1 MRQPRNSYTSVQDN
15 TIRKMKKLNFTPEEI
30 AGKLGRTPWSIR
42 DRAEALGTPW
52 RKEPGTSVLM
62 NATANGLDH
71 ERDAEAKQRAGDLKF
86 RRMLAE
92 AFWRGDHL
100 PDGVERPLRLVG

>member
-30 AGKLGRTPWSIR
+30 AEKLDRTPWSIR

-71 ERDAEAKQRAGDLKF
+71 ERDAEAKQRQGD
-86 RRMLAE
+86 RRLRRALAE
-92 AFWRGDHL
+92 AFARGDHL
-100 PDGVERPLRLVG
+100 PAGTVVPLTLIG

>member
-1 MRQPRNSYTSVQDN
+1 MRQPRNHYTSVQDN

-30 AGKLGRTPWSIR
+30 AEKLGRTPWSIR

-62 NATANGLDH
+62 NSTANGLDH
-71 ERDAEAKQRAGDLKF
+71 ERDAEAKQRQGDARLV
-86 RRMLAE
+86 RALAE
-92 AFWRGDHL
+92 AFLRGDDL
-100 PDGVERPLRLVG
+100 KADVARPLRLMG

>member
-1 MRQPRNSYTSVQDN
+1 MRQPRNHFTSVQDN
-15 TIRKMKKLNFTPEEI
+15 TIRKMKKLGFSPKEI
-30 AGKLGRTPWSIR
+30 GEKLDRSEWSIR
-42 DRAEALGTPW
+42 DRAADLGTPW
-52 RKEPGTSVLM
+52 RKELGTSILM
-62 NATANGLDH
+62 NSTANGFDH

-100 PDGVERPLRLVG
+100 PEGAKRPLRLVG